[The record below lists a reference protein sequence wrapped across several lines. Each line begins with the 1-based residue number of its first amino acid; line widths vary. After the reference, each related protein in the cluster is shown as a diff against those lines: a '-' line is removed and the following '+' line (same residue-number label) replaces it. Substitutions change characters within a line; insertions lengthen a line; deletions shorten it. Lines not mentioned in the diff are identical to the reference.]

1 MSCLESDFYSNKVLH
16 ENFSNFSN
24 LFYIFVKE
32 GFISSD
38 SLSRVY
44 FTYVLTLKDKIEK
57 EGVSAVS
64 NNDIIHVIWS
74 LATTDDESLN
84 NPIIPKLYERLHEF
98 KRNDPLSKDEL
109 LELYQLSVYAQE
121 KIKSNKWPK
130 EFKEVIPKKVRDLCE
145 EEYHSFDKNL
155 YPDIQLDIAKKLL
168 KLRTTFHEN
177 IKVSKS
183 YRVDFKITYLNKV
196 IVLKGQDQMNIK
208 SNEWLGL
215 YSMKVKFL

>member
-1 MSCLESDFYSNKVLH
+1 
-16 ENFSNFSN
+16 
-24 LFYIFVKE
+24 VKE

-38 SLSRVY
+38 SLTRVY

-57 EGVSAVS
+57 EGAGTLS
-64 NNDIIHVIWS
+64 NNELIHVLWS

-84 NPIIPKLYERLHEF
+84 NPIIPRLYERLHDF
-98 KRNDPLSKDEL
+98 KRLDPLSRDEL

-121 KIKSNKWPK
+121 RIKTNKWPK
-130 EFKEVIPKKVRDLCE
+130 EFKEVIPKKVRELCE
-145 EEYHSFDKNL
+145 EEYSSFDKNL

-177 IKVSKS
+177 VKVSKS
-183 YRVDFKITYLNKV
+183 YRVDFKLADIDKV
-196 IVLKGQDQMNIK
+196 IVLKGQDQMNTK

-215 YSMKVKFL
+215 YSMKNKFL